1 MNTNICTQC
10 EWLYS
15 GEYLGSFTYYVI
27 TEGEGGSS
35 MITLHVIVTWV
46 STVKVI
52 TEGRGVNIG
61 QKLIM

>member
-1 MNTNICTQC
+1 MQAKGHIKTIINMVATLQGYCDPSKG
-10 EWLYS
+10 L
-15 GEYLGSFTYYVI
+15 FTYYII

-52 TEGRGVNIG
+52 TEGRGG
-61 QKLIM
+61 

>member
-52 TEGRGVNIG
+52 TEGMG
-61 QKLIM
+61 